1 MEANAGRNT
10 ALVFMPGNP
19 QKVKSPSFF
28 LMQGP
33 TVHILAAHHYG
44 FGRLVTLNRNV

>member
-19 QKVKSPSFF
+19 QKVKLTFFF

-33 TVHILAAHHYG
+33 TVHILAAYHYG
-44 FGRLVTLNRNV
+44 LGRLVTLNMNV